1 MLQKS
6 SSKIV
11 MVEKVFSVSI
21 FCLFFFARESLG
33 PWSRLPWG
41 LILHGRSL
49 RLSPTQGQPCK
60 DKISTNTYRSSLFA
74 SPVLEDRANQPPS
87 DLAHSIFPN
96 HLDYESQSSFQP
108 TNWLASAV
116 PSRHNHRLNLNFQ
129 KKFTQYEL
137 YRKNQYHRKS
147 DLSRHPKQKPG
158 LLRRKPMRK
167 INGHKAAHLDK
178 VFSRLVLCVVL

>member
-129 KKFTQYEL
+129 KKSHNT
-137 YRKNQYHRKS
+137 NS
-147 DLSRHPKQKPG
+147 IA
-158 LLRRKPMRK
+158 K
-167 INGHKAAHLDK
+167 INITEK
-178 VFSRLVLCVVL
+178 VTFQGTQNKNLVSWEGSQWGKLTVIKRLTLIKFFRI